1 MKIKAI
7 HRKGY
12 AMICNVFE
20 PGIDFDPCDGLV
32 AMECLVRYKLHNGYR
47 VWKIGATYAKHMKPT
62 FYYVVSTSRTAAMS
76 KFLNIVPWLAYI
88 KSIAL
93 LNENDAA
100 VVLSN
105 PARFILW

>member
-1 MKIKAI
+1 MKTE
-7 HRKGY
+7 RVQRTGY
-12 AMICNVFE
+12 TMVYSVFE
-20 PGIDFDPCDGLV
+20 AGIDFDPSDDLH
-32 AMECLVRYKLHNGYR
+32 ALKCLSGYELHKGFG
-47 VWKIGATYAKHMKPT
+47 VWKIGATYAKHLKPA
-62 FYYVVSTSRTAAMS
+62 FYYVVSTSRAAAMS